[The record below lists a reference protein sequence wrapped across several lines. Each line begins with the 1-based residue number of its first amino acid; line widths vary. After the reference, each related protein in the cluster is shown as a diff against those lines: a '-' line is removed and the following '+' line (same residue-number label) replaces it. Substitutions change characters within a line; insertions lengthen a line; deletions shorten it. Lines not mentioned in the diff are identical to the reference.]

1 VVTHDAEEAMRM
13 SDRIALLKRGRLV
26 QMGPAQSLFQKPA
39 DLFVAGFF
47 SELNLFESRA
57 RAGRVETPLGQFEA
71 PGIGEGV
78 PVTVA
83 VRLAGIE
90 VCEKDG
96 GTAARV
102 ISRRFLGEAEAL
114 ELAVA
119 GAETPVRARIRCGV
133 LPAGARDIWLTVRK
147 SDVLVFESRAENA

>member
-1 VVTHDAEEAMRM
+1 
-13 SDRIALLKRGRLV
+13 
-26 QMGPAQSLFQKPA
+26 
-39 DLFVAGFF
+39 
-47 SELNLFESRA
+47 
-57 RAGRVETPLGQFEA
+57 
-71 PGIGEGV
+71 

-90 VCEKDG
+90 LCEKDG

-133 LPAGARDIWLTVRK
+133 LPSGARDIWLTVRE